1 MTQENSWKIFP
12 KYMILNKN
20 WNLRFSGDDSEG
32 FLENFSRQNFCF
44 VFELFQILLDLVL
57 KAEKTS
63 EILSR
68 GKTINGKN
76 LNRWKGM
83 KNWIIHNLWIIAL
96 RADYS
101 RMRCAAACIT
111 THAYLSSTSIFVRSN
126 IATWSTS
133 SLDSGP
139 WKCSISDS
147 HWCRRAFHRLSTE
160 TLSYT
165 E

>member
-1 MTQENSWKIFP
+1 MTQKDFWKIFP
-12 KYMILNKN
+12 DKIFIVFLKFFRFYFQ
-20 WNLRFSGDDSEG
+20 LRQKKP
-32 FLENFSRQNFCF
+32 LTYY
-44 VFELFQILLDLVL
+44 
-57 KAEKTS
+57 A
-63 EILSR
+63 R
-68 GKTINGKN
+68 GKTIIGNN

-83 KNWIIHNLWIIAL
+83 ANWIIHNLWIITL

-160 TLSYT
+160 TLS
-165 E
+165 

>member
-1 MTQENSWKIFP
+1 MTQKNSWKIFP

-32 FLENFSRQNFCF
+32 FLENFSRPNFYC
-44 VFELFQILLDLVL
+44 VFEIFQILFQLRQKKPL
-57 KAEKTS
+57 TYYT
-63 EILSR
+63 R
-68 GKTINGKN
+68 GKIINGNN

-83 KNWIIHNLWIIAL
+83 TNWIIHNLWIITL

-101 RMRCAAACIT
+101 RICCKAACIT
-111 THAYLSSTSIFVRSN
+111 THTFFSSTSIFVRSN

-133 SLDSGP
+133 RP

-147 HWCRRAFHRLSTE
+147 YWCRRAFHRLTTE
-160 TLSYT
+160 TLS
-165 E
+165 

>member
-32 FLENFSRQNFCF
+32 FLEKFSRPNFYC
-44 VFELFQILLDLVL
+44 VFEIFQILFQLRQKKPLTYY
-57 KAEKTS
+57 A
-63 EILSR
+63 R
-68 GKTINGKN
+68 GKIINGNN

-83 KNWIIHNLWIIAL
+83 TNWIIHNLWIITL

-111 THAYLSSTSIFVRSN
+111 THTFLSSTSIFVRSN

-133 SLDSGP
+133 RP

-147 HWCRRAFHRLSTE
+147 HWCWRAFHRLSTE
-160 TLSYT
+160 TLS
-165 E
+165 

>member
-1 MTQENSWKIFP
+1 MTQENSWIIFP

-32 FLENFSRQNFCF
+32 FLENFSRPNFYC
-44 VFELFQILLDLVL
+44 VFEIFQILFQLRQKKLL
-57 KAEKTS
+57 TYYT
-63 EILSR
+63 R
-68 GKTINGKN
+68 GKTINGNN

-83 KNWIIHNLWIIAL
+83 TNSIIHNLWIITL

-133 SLDSGP
+133 RP

-160 TLSYT
+160 TLS
-165 E
+165 

>member
-1 MTQENSWKIFP
+1 M
-12 KYMILNKN
+12 L
-20 WNLRFSGDDSEG
+20 G
-32 FLENFSRQNFCF
+32 
-44 VFELFQILLDLVL
+44 
-57 KAEKTS
+57 
-63 EILSR
+63 LSR
-68 GKTINGKN
+68 TSHWKVMDPGYKYSKWFAQRRTQLGPIGISLRVCWGQNSLISDKKLTSKSLRIQDPRIPLRMVP

-111 THAYLSSTSIFVRSN
+111 THTFLSSTSIFVRSN

-133 SLDSGP
+133 RP

-147 HWCRRAFHRLSTE
+147 HRCRRAFHRLSTE
-160 TLSYT
+160 TLS
-165 E
+165 